1 MRKGV
6 MLLVLPILF
15 LSMLGAMHPNS
26 PRVIKK
32 RVIQKT
38 RSVTVRN
45 PAISSTDSRLV
56 NPVKKTEPV
65 ITKYLSVS
73 KEASGVSK
81 ASGSA
86 YSVKGTKYANT
97 IDSFPAPRT
106 QNNGLEWD
114 GRYLWLIS
122 SNGSSVAATVN
133 ALDPENGSVYTTWD
147 MPTTGNGFG
156 AGFINDIMYVA
167 DWSNGMIRKVTKT
180 GTLIASYTGPGGTG
194 MRGVSSDGQYLYI
207 VSTGGANY
215 NDTLYKVDTLMNIQT
230 QWYIGGI
237 IGWPMDIAYVGK
249 DGTMWILDNVDHL
262 LKQVDISGATPVL
275 LNSYSLP
282 GNPASYIEEG
292 LAFDGSDMWFNTH
305 YGNQIY
311 RIDVG
316 YSIARVALFQ
326 DREPWSFRSNKD
338 VLYANGIPFKVFTS
352 GDMGTADLSIY
363 TKVIISSTQ
372 PDTFYQHIETNR
384 TWWESWISA
393 GGVFELN
400 GAEWYSDDWTGLSMP
415 GGFTSYFQANDTVI
429 IVSSWHPI
437 VNNPNYI
444 VDTTLNN
451 WDSST
456 HGYLANLPADAYEII
471 RDSIPDV
478 PATAIFRYGQGG
490 VIATMQPIEYAYYYN
505 YSDILENF
513 ILYWANGVSP
523 NILMAIAD
531 YDQPDTRDSLMAY
544 TDIGNIDHMNTSSYT
559 PTMKDLSLYDVI
571 FTWPNYSHLDTLAL
585 GDTLAAFVDAGKWVI
600 TCGWSWYTQGNSLG
614 GAIMTSTYNPF
625 NSPTGGNHYAAANLG
640 WYDPAHPIMNG
651 VTAVSDQYR
660 DSLVINPGAD
670 SVAKWDDGEWLV
682 GTMDAPYPAG
692 GVIGFNAVPGDYG
705 YWTGD
710 MVLLLHNAITWAE
723 ASGID
728 DNPIVSIDKN
738 LRILKVSPNPFIH
751 STKVYFEISY
761 PGNVG
766 FKIFNV
772 AGQRIA
778 NYKQIEKTAGR
789 KSFVWDGKNE
799 NGNPVSSGVYFY
811 SIELNGDRVTGK
823 LTAIK

>member
-15 LSMLGAMHPNS
+15 LSISGAMHPNS

-38 RSVTVRN
+38 RSVTVKNRG
-45 PAISSTDSRLV
+45 ISTTDARLI

-106 QNNGLEWD
+106 QNTGLEWD

-122 SNGSSVAATVN
+122 RNGYGVAATVN
-133 ALDPENGSVYTTWD
+133 ALDPEDGSVYTTWD
-147 MPTTGNGFG
+147 MPTTGNCTGVGFV
-156 AGFINDIMYVA
+156 NDIMYVA
-167 DWSNGMIRKVTKT
+167 DRTNGMIRKVTKA
-180 GTLIASYTGPGGTG
+180 GTLIASYAGPGGTG

-207 VSTGGANY
+207 SSIAG
-215 NDTLYKVDTLMNIQT
+215 DTLFKVDTLMNILT

-237 IGWPMDIAYVGK
+237 GGWAMDRAMDIAYVGK
-249 DGTMWILDNVDHL
+249 DGTMWILDDDDNL
-262 LKQVDISGATPVL
+262 LKQMDISGGTPVL
-275 LNSYSLP
+275 LNSYTLP
-282 GNPASYIEEG
+282 GNPSSNVVEG
-292 LAFDGSDMWFNTH
+292 IAFDGSDMWFNTFL
-305 YGNQIY
+305 GDQIY

-316 YSIARVALFQ
+316 YSHSRIALFQ
-326 DREPWSFRSNKD
+326 DREPWTFRSNKD
-338 VLYANGIPFKVFTS
+338 ILYANGIPFKVFTS

-363 TKVIISSTQ
+363 TKVIISSQQ
-372 PDTFYQHIETNR
+372 PGSLYQHIEANR

-400 GAEWYSDDWTGLSMP
+400 GAELTVDDWSGLVMP
-415 GGFTSYFQANDTVI
+415 GGFTSYFQANDTVN

-444 VDTTLNN
+444 TDTTLNSWN
-451 WDSST
+451 FST
-456 HGYLANLPADAYEII
+456 HGYLVNLPLDAYEII
-471 RDSIPDV
+471 RDSIPDE
-478 PATAIFRYGQGG
+478 PATAIFRFGDGG
-490 VIATMQPIEYAYYYN
+490 VIATMQTLEFAYAYG
-505 YSDILENF
+505 YSFILENM
-513 ILYWANGVSP
+513 ILYWDKGVSP
-523 NILMAIAD
+523 NVLMAISD
-531 YDQPDTRDSLMAY
+531 YDQPDTRNSLMGY
-544 TDIGNIDHMNTSSYT
+544 LDIGNVDHMNTHNYT

-571 FTWPNYSHLDTLAL
+571 FTWPNYSHLDKDAL
-585 GDTLAAFVDAGKWVI
+585 GDTLAAFVDAGKCVI
-600 TCGWSWYTQGNSLG
+600 TCGFSWYTQGNSLG
-614 GAIMTSTYNPF
+614 GAIMTPTYNPF
-625 NSPTGGNHYAAANLG
+625 NSPTGGNHFAAANLG
-640 WYDPAHPIMNG
+640 WYNSSHPIMSG
-651 VTAVSDQYR
+651 VTSVSDRFR
-660 DSLVINPGAD
+660 DSLAINPGAD
-670 SVAKWDDGEWLV
+670 SVAKWDDGEWFI

-692 GVIGFNAVPGDYG
+692 GVIGFNGVPEDYG

-710 MVLLLHNAITWAE
+710 MMLLLHNAITWAE

-751 STKVYFEISY
+751 STEIYFEI
-761 PGNVG
+761 PNTGNVE

-772 AGQRIA
+772 VGQRIA
-778 NYKQIEKTAGR
+778 NYKQIENTAGR
-789 KSFVWDGKNE
+789 KSFVWDGRNKK
-799 NGNPVSSGVYFY
+799 GNPVSSGVYFY

-823 LTAIK
+823 ITAIR